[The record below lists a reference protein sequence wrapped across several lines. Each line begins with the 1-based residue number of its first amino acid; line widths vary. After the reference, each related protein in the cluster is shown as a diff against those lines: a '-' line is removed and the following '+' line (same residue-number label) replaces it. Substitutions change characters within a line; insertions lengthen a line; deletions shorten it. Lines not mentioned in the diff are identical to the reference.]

1 MFSCKLFLPP
11 LRFEALFVNSQAP
24 PLPGLGLD
32 PRVPSLSPSLARLS
46 GRSVLELLHSYAIL
60 PLCDQTST
68 ARSP

>member
-46 GRSVLELLHSYAIL
+46 GRS
-60 PLCDQTST
+60 
-68 ARSP
+68 